1 MIYQKRGRKFKVAQ
15 VLELVFFAAIVGAF
29 ILLIPMKA
37 RAEEE
42 QLKSRRGGNSLEFGL
57 LESGEKSENHNE
69 DTTDR
74 LGSVFDWS
82 DQLIVVVD
90 RGIGGTE

>member
-1 MIYQKRGRKFKVAQ
+1 MIYQSRSRKFKLAQ

-42 QLKSRRGGNSLEFGL
+42 QLKSRRGANSLELSL
-57 LESGEKSENHNE
+57 LESGEKLENHNE
-69 DTTDR
+69 DNTDR
-74 LGSVFDWS
+74 LSSVFDWS
-82 DQLIVVVD
+82 DQLLVVVD